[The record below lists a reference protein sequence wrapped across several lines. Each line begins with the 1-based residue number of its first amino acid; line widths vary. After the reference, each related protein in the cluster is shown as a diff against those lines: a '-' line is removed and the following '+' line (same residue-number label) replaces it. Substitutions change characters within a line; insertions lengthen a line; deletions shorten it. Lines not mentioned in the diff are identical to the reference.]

1 MQGRD
6 AGPGDVK
13 AGEGGVARLALW
25 NRIFHG
31 IPVAV
36 AELDAARVRG
46 DPERL
51 EDCAAY
57 VLLRA
62 CTVVATEARLAV
74 RQTLRIAILYWF
86 SNVGERR
93 GEERASLAPRRNA
106 FHLGEAIGTGM
117 TWDEAVAAM
126 NRKPIDYAAYL
137 RVLEMVH
144 EEYATQWQI
153 QFPGRAPVA
162 LASLGVFVR
171 EPQVA
176 RGLDSLPPRREAT

>member
-1 MQGRD
+1 MQRRDTGWGVATGSD
-6 AGPGDVK
+6 AG
-13 AGEGGVARLALW
+13 AARLALW

-31 IPVAV
+31 VPVAV
-36 AELDAARVRG
+36 ADLDVARLRG
-46 DPERL
+46 DPDRL

-62 CTVVATEARLAV
+62 CAVVSTEARLAV

-93 GEERASLAPRRNA
+93 GEERASLAPRRSA
-106 FHLGEAIGTGM
+106 FHVGEAIGTGM

-137 RVLEMVH
+137 RILEIVG
-144 EEYATQWQI
+144 EEYATQWEM
-153 QFPGRAPVA
+153 QFPGRAPLA
-162 LASLGVFVR
+162 LASLGIIAR
-171 EPQVA
+171 EPRAA
-176 RGLDSLPPRREAT
+176 RGLDLPPRREAA